1 MVSYMNDIARLSGE
15 LNSDERDLFSVATKN
30 AVGTLRAS
38 WRMISSM
45 EQTEESSGPQS
56 RGSIARDYRYKIE
69 LELERFCQDVLDI
82 LDSLLIPNATSGEFE
97 IFYRRMKGDY
107 HRYLAEIAS
116 GEKRS
121 SAIAAADEA
130 YKNATDIAQVELN
143 STHSTRLGLALN
155 FSVFQYEILNTPDP
169 ACHLAKQA
177 IHDAMVNL
185 DHLSEGSYRD
195 TNLILELLRD
205 NLDLWAA
212 SDTGDGEAQATRI
225 CEGAKEG

>member
-97 IFYRRMKGDY
+97 IFYRRM
-107 HRYLAEIAS
+107 L
-116 GEKRS
+116 
-121 SAIAAADEA
+121 
-130 YKNATDIAQVELN
+130 V
-143 STHSTRLGLALN
+143 
-155 FSVFQYEILNTPDP
+155 
-169 ACHLAKQA
+169 C
-177 IHDAMVNL
+177 
-185 DHLSEGSYRD
+185 
-195 TNLILELLRD
+195 LL
-205 NLDLWAA
+205 
-212 SDTGDGEAQATRI
+212 
-225 CEGAKEG
+225 